1 MRVLNILAALA
12 LLCGTIS
19 SNTYAQA
26 PNGAAPAA
34 AVGTKV
40 AVIDMGF
47 IFDNHPTMKDQVAA
61 IDAEIK
67 KAEEEINKRREEVL
81 KQLEILKT
89 FEENTPTFKQQEDK
103 IADAESKLKLDFVRR
118 EKEFAEAKAKIIYDT
133 YKQVEGVTKQFAELN
148 QIGLVVRYSRSEMD
162 PKKPTTVAQG
172 INKDIVYFNP
182 AFDLT
187 DGVLNFIR
195 NQSPAAPTQPG
206 GQVQQNAGK
215 PQPGVRR

>member
-67 KAEEEINKRREEVL
+67 RQKKRS
-81 KQLEILKT
+81 T
-89 FEENTPTFKQQEDK
+89 
-103 IADAESKLKLDFVRR
+103 S
-118 EKEFAEAKAKIIYDT
+118 
-133 YKQVEGVTKQFAELN
+133 
-148 QIGLVVRYSRSEMD
+148 VV
-162 PKKPTTVAQG
+162 KKFSS
-172 INKDIVYFNP
+172 NWKF
-182 AFDLT
+182 
-187 DGVLNFIR
+187 
-195 NQSPAAPTQPG
+195 
-206 GQVQQNAGK
+206 
-215 PQPGVRR
+215 